1 MMDRVKIDPKRRSFT
16 RGGEDFFYLAD
27 TLWMA
32 FSKLNL
38 SEWEEILRLRRMQ
51 RYNVLQISALPIS
64 HDNSSDAAALSP
76 FGPGGFSELNEAYFD
91 RACEMLALA
100 VKYGFTPCIHLLW
113 VNYIP
118 DTWAGNMPT
127 GTPLELKDALNAV
140 EYMARRFKPYAPIY
154 SISGDTR
161 FETERVSE
169 TYDRAIDAVRAV
181 DPEALL
187 TLHLAP
193 HADVP
198 DGLCEKIDF
207 YSFQGGHTAGAELEN
222 HYRFGL
228 HYFSK
233 PGAKPVVNTEPPYDG
248 HGHGHAD
255 GRHGSESLRCA
266 AWQSL
271 LSGAS
276 AGVTYGAHGLWS
288 MHRAGQTFSG
298 VGFSNMPFDWR
309 TALRLPGAWEMA
321 NARALF
327 EMHGLFGLEPCD
339 RLGEKY
345 PSIRMAASP
354 DFSTLAVYAPFACDV
369 HLTLSLDGYELW
381 LYDLSNMHR
390 LNPEPVTVDG
400 RTTLVMP
407 EVNADLLYIAKKRG
421 GAQ

>member
-1 MMDRVKIDPKRRSFT
+1 MERVKIDPKRRSFT

-32 FSKLNL
+32 FSKLTL
-38 SEWEEILRLRRMQ
+38 PEWEEILRMRRMQ
-51 RYNVLQISALPIS
+51 RYNVVQISALPIS
-64 HDNSSDAAALSP
+64 HDNSSDASALSP

-91 RACEMLALA
+91 HACEMLELA

-118 DTWAGNMPT
+118 DTWAGNMPS

-161 FETERVSE
+161 FETERVADY
-169 TYDRAIDAVRAV
+169 YDKAIDAVRAI
-181 DPEALL
+181 DPDALL

-198 DGLCEKIDF
+198 DNLCEKIDF
-207 YSFQGGHTAGAELEN
+207 YTFQGGHTAGAELEN
-222 HYRFGL
+222 HFRFGL

-248 HGHGHAD
+248 HGHGHSD

-271 LSGAS
+271 LSGAA

-288 MHRAGQTFSG
+288 MHRAGQVFLG
-298 VGFSNMPFDWR
+298 MGFSNSPFDWR

-321 NARALF
+321 SARALF
-327 EMHGLFGLEPCD
+327 EAHDLFGVGPCD
-339 RLGEKY
+339 MLDEKY

-354 DFSTLAVYAPFACDV
+354 DLATLAVYAPFACDV
-369 HLTLSLDGYELW
+369 HLTLSLDGYDIW

-390 LNPEPVTVDG
+390 LNPESVTRDG

-407 EVNADLLYIAKKRG
+407 EVNSDLLYVAKKRG

>member
-1 MMDRVKIDPKRRSFT
+1 MDRVKIDPSRRCFT

-32 FSKLNL
+32 FSKLAL
-38 SEWEEILRLRRMQ
+38 PEWEEILQMRRMQ

-64 HDNSSDAAALSP
+64 HDNSSALDALSA
-76 FGPGGFSELNEAYFD
+76 FGPGGFSDLNPAYFD
-91 RACEMLALA
+91 RACEMLGMA
-100 VKYGFTPCIHLLW
+100 VRYGFTPCIHLLW
-113 VNYIP
+113 VNYVP
-118 DTWAGNMPT
+118 DTWAGTLPS
-127 GTPLELKDALNAV
+127 GTPMELSDALTTV
-140 EYMARRFKPYAPIY
+140 EYMARRFTPYAPIY

-161 FETERVSE
+161 FETDRVADY
-169 TYDRAIDAVRAV
+169 YDKAIDVVRKV

-198 DGLCEKIDF
+198 DALCGKIDF

-228 HYFSK
+228 HYFGK
-233 PGAKPVVNTEPPYDG
+233 PGAKPVVNSEPPYDG
-248 HGHGHAD
+248 HGHGHSD
-255 GRHGSESLRCA
+255 GRHGAASLRTA

-288 MHRAGQTFSG
+288 MHRRGQAFSSIP
-298 VGFSNMPFDWR
+298 FSNSPFDWR
-309 TALRLPGAWEMA
+309 TALRLEGAWEMA

-327 EMHGLFGLEPCD
+327 EQHGLFGLAPFD
-339 RLGEKY
+339 GLDEKY
-345 PSIRMAASP
+345 ESIRMAASG
-354 DFSTLAVYAPFACDV
+354 DQDTIAVYAPFACDV
-369 HLTLSLDGYELW
+369 HLKLSLDDCDIW
-381 LYDLSNMHR
+381 LYDLTSMRR
-390 LNPEPVTVDG
+390 LNPEPVTENG
-400 RTTLVMP
+400 RTTLIMP

-421 GAQ
+421 GCA

>member
-1 MMDRVKIDPKRRSFT
+1 MDRVKIDPKRRSFT

-32 FSKLNL
+32 FSKLSL
-38 SEWEEILRLRRMQ
+38 SEWEEILRMRRMQ
-51 RYNVLQISALPIS
+51 RFNVLQISALPIS
-64 HDNSSDAAALSP
+64 HDNSSDASALSA

-91 RACEMLALA
+91 RACEMLELA
-100 VKYGFTPCIHLLW
+100 VRYGFTPSIHLLW

-118 DTWAGNMPT
+118 DTWAGSLPT
-127 GTPLELKDALNAV
+127 GTPMELADALNAV
-140 EYMARRFKPYAPIY
+140 GYMARRFARYAPIY

-161 FETERVSE
+161 FETERV
-169 TYDRAIDAVRAV
+169 TDYYDKAIDAVRAV

-198 DGLCEKIDF
+198 DRLCEKIDF
-207 YSFQGGHTAGAELEN
+207 YTYQGGHTAGAELEN

-228 HYFSK
+228 HYFLK
-233 PGAKPVVNTEPPYDG
+233 PGAKPVVNAEPPYDG

-255 GRHGSESLRCA
+255 GRHGAESLRCA

-288 MHRAGQTFSG
+288 MHRAGQA
-298 VGFSNMPFDWR
+298 FSNLAFSNKPFDWR
-309 TALRLPGAWEMA
+309 TALRLPGAWAMA
-321 NARALF
+321 SARALF
-327 EMHGLFGLEPCD
+327 EAHDLFGLEPCD
-339 RLGEKY
+339 RLDVNY
-345 PSIRMAASP
+345 PSVRMAASP
-354 DFSTLAVYAPFACDV
+354 DRTTIAIYAPFACDV
-369 HLTLSLDGYELW
+369 RLTLSLDGYDVW

-390 LNPEPVTVDG
+390 LNPESVAGDG
-400 RTTLVMP
+400 HTTLVMP
-407 EVNADLLYIAKKRG
+407 EINSDLLYIAKKRRE
-421 GAQ
+421 AL

>member
-1 MMDRVKIDPKRRSFT
+1 MDRVKIDLSRRCFT

-32 FSKLNL
+32 FSKLSL
-38 SEWEEILRLRRMQ
+38 PEWEEILRMRRMQ

-64 HDNSSDAAALSP
+64 HDNSSDAHALSP

-91 RACEMLALA
+91 RASKMLEMA
-100 VKYGFTPCIHLLW
+100 VRYGFTPCIHLLW

-118 DTWAGNMPT
+118 DTWAGTMPT
-127 GTPLELKDALNAV
+127 GTPLELKDALSAV
-140 EYMARRFKPYAPIY
+140 SYMARRFKPYAPIY
-154 SISGDTR
+154 SISGDTK
-161 FETERVSE
+161 FESLRV
-169 TYDRAIDAVRAV
+169 TDYYDKAIDIVRAI

-198 DGLCEKIDF
+198 ERLCEKIDF
-207 YSFQGGHTAGAELEN
+207 YTFQGGHTAGNELEN

-228 HYFSK
+228 HYYGK

-255 GRHGSESLRCA
+255 GRHGAESLRCA

-288 MHRAGQTFSG
+288 MHRAGQVFSG
-298 VGFSNMPFDWR
+298 MVFSNKPFDWR

-327 EMHGLFGLEPCD
+327 EMHNLFGLAPCD
-339 RLGEKY
+339 ALDEKY
-345 PSIRMAASP
+345 ESIRMAATS
-354 DFSTLAVYAPFACDV
+354 DLATLAIYVPFACDV
-369 HLTLSLDGYELW
+369 HLTLSLEGYDIW

-390 LNPEPVTVDG
+390 LNPEPVTEKD
-400 RTTLVMP
+400 RTTLIMP

-421 GAQ
+421 GVL